1 MADKR
6 YSVVINGAG
15 GYSSYRVKANDWKQ
29 AETKARSMHKQ
40 ECPEDPDK
48 EIGCA
53 AVIAGWP
60 DIWC

>member
-1 MADKR
+1 MANKR

-15 GYSSYRVKANDWKQ
+15 GYSSYCVKAKDWKQ
-29 AETKARSMHKQ
+29 AREKAIAMHKQ
-40 ECPEDPDK
+40 ECPEDPDN